1 MHVSNVSC
9 IKQVGALPLAPPGKP
24 FYGCSYGK
32 RLFQKEPKHKEED
45 LTKIIS
51 SLPTYV
57 LDDWKVAK
65 DDIM

>member
-1 MHVSNVSC
+1 MAVAMESGCFRKNQN
-9 IKQVGALPLAPPGKP
+9 IK
-24 FYGCSYGK
+24 
-32 RLFQKEPKHKEED
+32 ED